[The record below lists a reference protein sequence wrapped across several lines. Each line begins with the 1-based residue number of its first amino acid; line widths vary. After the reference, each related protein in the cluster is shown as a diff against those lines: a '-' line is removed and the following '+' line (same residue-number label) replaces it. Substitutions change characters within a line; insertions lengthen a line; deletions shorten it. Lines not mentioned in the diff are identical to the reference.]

1 MCHRANRL
9 HGKNRGKLIKE
20 EQPEE
25 LKIWIKENQSDL
37 SDFHLKKLKEKVGNI
52 EFVNYKMDGK
62 YKECLNMLLKPKMNT
77 FSLKNLII
85 FFIPIILLKKLLWY
99 HQD

>member
-1 MCHRANRL
+1 MCIENT
-9 HGKNRGKLIKE
+9 E
-20 EQPEE
+20 PEE

-62 YKECLNMLLKPKMNT
+62 YKECIKILSNSNVNLLKMKALLSVTN
-77 FSLKNLII
+77 SRVI
-85 FFIPIILLKKLLWY
+85 FQKTNHISHCRSDINSNYK
-99 HQD
+99 